1 VTWCPTVVSA
11 NPVWRARQSADRSS
25 RRESERCEPFRM
37 PNNLHPQKQGS
48 HHISHKQSVSSACIR
63 LGIAQ
68 GSTSIELSDN
78 RDIVS
83 MIKVWQRRIERNT
96 YQELRSWSEEALVAG
111 LCPHR
116 STELCTLSI
125 SRGFRG
131 VSDVRVRLGESVS
144 FAR

>member
-1 VTWCPTVVSA
+1 
-11 NPVWRARQSADRSS
+11 
-25 RRESERCEPFRM
+25 M

-111 LCPHR
+111 LCPGM
-116 STELCTLSI
+116 SSLQALPAGL
-125 SRGFRG
+125 GFRFVMNTETKTKPG
-131 VSDVRVRLGESVS
+131 
-144 FAR
+144 